1 MEMTYG
7 LKRVAEPQ
15 YVLPTSAWKLD
26 NSRNIYPNELRISVR
41 RIHLEG
47 TSFKQICTESNYNE
61 EKIKQKIIDI
71 IIRRGKLHNPVTDTG
86 GLAFGT
92 VEEIGEE
99 FYNPQ
104 NLKVGDTIICN
115 ASLASV
121 PIQIENILA
130 IDHVFNQIDASGYA
144 ILHDHVPIIKIEE
157 DMPVNLLLYTLDES
171 GTLYR
176 LSQLAEGQSKFLIVG
191 NNMITNLIFGYV
203 IRRQVGAKGEI
214 VCLLDKKTGMQVMGD
229 GIDQLIAHV
238 FNEVHF
244 LNILKPIHAVERL
257 KLNQQF
263 DLSVNCAEIP
273 GAETINILATKA
285 GGTVLFANLINN
297 LKISLYITESI
308 SKPLNVENAEGY
320 LEDYE
325 TFDIALVRELAD
337 YFENAAVMKVESAEK
352 DESAEASASPY
363 DRSLIEQSKLEDFV
377 CVSRPMRNV
386 LREIANVSK
395 YDCNVIIFGDTGVG
409 KEKVAN
415 LIQKNSD
422 RKMQPFVK
430 INCGA
435 ISPNLIESEF
445 FGYEKGAFTG
455 ANTGG
460 KKGYFEIA
468 NTGVMFLDEIGE
480 LPLEMQ
486 AKLLRVIQDGEFY
499 KVGGTSP
506 IKTNVRIISATNRD
520 LERFVEEGKFR
531 RDLYYRLNVVPIRIP
546 SLSERVDDIP
556 ALVKHF
562 LAKYGK
568 KFGIARGITD
578 SAMEYLQQLAWPG
591 NIRELENSVQ
601 RLIISAKGEDISLM
615 DVMHETHS
623 ELFEGGG
630 FGAEEE
636 ERALPGGS
644 YPMDTEISLQEA
656 VDEYEKG
663 LIKYACEKYGSTRK
677 AAKAIGISQTQL
689 VRKKKKYNL

>member
-144 ILHDHVPIIKIEE
+144 ILHDHVPIIKIGE

-257 KLNQQF
+257 NLNQQF

-468 NTGVMFLDEIGE
+468 NNGVMFLDEIGE

-636 ERALPGGS
+636 ERALPGGG